1 MPTVSKKT
9 VFLIDDDSSIRKV
22 YTAKFSLHPDFTIQ
36 SAINGKEGLDK
47 LQEFIPDLILLDVM
61 MPKMDGFEVLEKIKK
76 NAAFKKIPVIML
88 TNLENATD
96 KAEAIKRGAD
106 CYFVKA
112 FYTPQEV
119 VKKVEDLLKKKAVI

>member
-1 MPTVSKKT
+1 MSTVSKKT
-9 VFLIDDDSSIRKV
+9 VLLIDDDSSIRKV

-76 NAAFKKIPVIML
+76 NAVFKKIPVIML

-106 CYFVKA
+106 DYFVKA
-112 FYTPQEV
+112 LYTPQEV
-119 VKKVEDLLKKKAVI
+119 VKKVENLLKK

>member
-9 VFLIDDDSSIRKV
+9 VLLIDDDSSIRKV

-76 NAAFKKIPVIML
+76 NAALKKIPVIML

-96 KAEAIKRGAD
+96 KAEALKRGAD
-106 CYFVKA
+106 DYFVKA
-112 FYTPQEV
+112 LYTPQEV
-119 VKKVEDLLKKKAVI
+119 VKKVENLLKK